1 MAKLLI
7 SLTQSKMKDKY
18 LVYLTTGLIAYL
30 TPILTS
36 LLLVG
41 GLVMFD
47 WITGIIKSHKL
58 GTLSSRAMVK
68 KFYTASSY
76 LVAIA
81 AVRLCEV
88 YFGDQIPLVKP
99 VIAMIA
105 LSELQSMRENI
116 EAITG
121 IDLLKN
127 LFGFLQRKSQ
137 SE

>member
-1 MAKLLI
+1 MKEKYTIYLI
-7 SLTQSKMKDKY
+7 
-18 LVYLTTGLIAYL
+18 TGLIAYL

-36 LLLVG
+36 LLFVG

-47 WITGIIKSHKL
+47 WITGVIKAHKL
-58 GTLSSRAMVK
+58 GTLSSRAMIK
-68 KFYTASSY
+68 KFYTGASY

-88 YFGDQIPLVKP
+88 YFGDNIPLVKP

-127 LFGFLQRKSQ
+127 LFNVLQRKSE
-137 SE
+137 SWEKLIT

>member
-1 MAKLLI
+1 
-7 SLTQSKMKDKY
+7 MKEKY

-47 WITGIIKSHKL
+47 WITGVMKAHKL
-58 GTLSSRAMVK
+58 GTLSSRAMIK
-68 KFYTASSY
+68 KFYTGASY

-88 YFGDQIPLVKP
+88 YFGDEIPLVKP

-116 EAITG
+116 QAITG

-127 LFGFLQRKSQ
+127 LFNVLQRKTES
-137 SE
+137 

>member
-1 MAKLLI
+1 
-7 SLTQSKMKDKY
+7 MKEKY

-47 WITGIIKSHKL
+47 WITGVMKAHKL
-58 GTLSSRAMVK
+58 GTLSSRAMIK
-68 KFYTASSY
+68 KFYTGSSY

-88 YFGDQIPLVKP
+88 YFGDEIPLVKP

-121 IDLLKN
+121 VDLLKN
-127 LFGFLQRKSQ
+127 LFNVLQRKSE
-137 SE
+137 S

>member
-1 MAKLLI
+1 
-7 SLTQSKMKDKY
+7 MKEKYTIY
-18 LVYLTTGLIAYL
+18 LVTGLIAYL

-47 WITGIIKSHKL
+47 WITGVMKAHKL
-58 GTLSSRAMVK
+58 GTLSSRAMIK
-68 KFYTASSY
+68 KFYTGSSY

-88 YFGDQIPLVKP
+88 YFGDEIPLVKP

-121 IDLLKN
+121 VDLLKN
-127 LFGFLQRKSQ
+127 LFNVLQRKSE
-137 SE
+137 S

>member
-1 MAKLLI
+1 MKEKYTIYLI
-7 SLTQSKMKDKY
+7 
-18 LVYLTTGLIAYL
+18 TGLVAYL

-47 WITGIIKSHKL
+47 WITGVMKAHKL
-58 GTLSSRAMVK
+58 GTLSSRAMIK
-68 KFYTASSY
+68 KFYTGSSY

-88 YFGDQIPLVKP
+88 YFGDDIPLVKP

-116 EAITG
+116 QAITG
-121 IDLLKN
+121 VDLLKN
-127 LFGFLQRKSQ
+127 LFNVLQRKSE
-137 SE
+137 S

>member
-1 MAKLLI
+1 
-7 SLTQSKMKDKY
+7 MKEKYTIY
-18 LVYLTTGLIAYL
+18 LVTGLIAYL

-47 WITGIIKSHKL
+47 WITGVIKAHKL
-58 GTLSSRAMVK
+58 GTLSSRAMIK
-68 KFYTASSY
+68 KFYTGASY

-88 YFGDQIPLVKP
+88 YFGDEIPLVKP

-116 EAITG
+116 QAITG

-127 LFGFLQRKSQ
+127 LFNVLQRKSE
-137 SE
+137 S

>member
-1 MAKLLI
+1 MKEKYTIYLI
-7 SLTQSKMKDKY
+7 
-18 LVYLTTGLIAYL
+18 TGLIAYL

-47 WITGIIKSHKL
+47 WITGVMKAHKL
-58 GTLSSRAMVK
+58 GTLSSRAMIK
-68 KFYTASSY
+68 KFYTGASY

-88 YFGDQIPLVKP
+88 YFGDMIPLVKP

-116 EAITG
+116 QAITG
-121 IDLLKN
+121 VDLLKN
-127 LFGFLQRKSQ
+127 LFNVLQRKAES
-137 SE
+137 

>member
-1 MAKLLI
+1 MKEKYTIYLI
-7 SLTQSKMKDKY
+7 
-18 LVYLTTGLIAYL
+18 TGLIAYL

-36 LLLVG
+36 LLFVG

-47 WITGIIKSHKL
+47 WITGVMKAHKL
-58 GTLSSRAMVK
+58 GTLSSRAMIK
-68 KFYTASSY
+68 KFYTGSSY

-88 YFGDQIPLVKP
+88 YFGNEIPLVKP

-116 EAITG
+116 QAITG

-127 LFGFLQRKSQ
+127 LFNVLQRKTES
-137 SE
+137 

>member
-1 MAKLLI
+1 
-7 SLTQSKMKDKY
+7 MKEKYTIY
-18 LVYLTTGLIAYL
+18 LVTGLIAYL

-47 WITGIIKSHKL
+47 WITGVMKAHKL
-58 GTLSSRAMVK
+58 GTLSSRAMIK
-68 KFYTASSY
+68 KFYTGSSY

-88 YFGDQIPLVKP
+88 YFGDDIPLVKP

-116 EAITG
+116 QAITG
-121 IDLLKN
+121 VDLLKN
-127 LFGFLQRKSQ
+127 LFNVLQRKSE
-137 SE
+137 S

>member
-1 MAKLLI
+1 
-7 SLTQSKMKDKY
+7 MKEKYTIY
-18 LVYLTTGLIAYL
+18 LVTGLIAYL
-30 TPILTS
+30 SPIVTS
-36 LLLVG
+36 LLFVG

-47 WITGIIKSHKL
+47 WITGVMKAHKL
-58 GTLSSRAMVK
+58 GEISSRKMIK
-68 KFYTASSY
+68 KFYTGTSY

-88 YFGDQIPLVKP
+88 YFGDEIPLVKP

-116 EAITG
+116 QAITG

-127 LFGFLQRKSQ
+127 LFNVLQRKSE
-137 SE
+137 S

>member
-1 MAKLLI
+1 
-7 SLTQSKMKDKY
+7 MKEKYTIY
-18 LVYLTTGLIAYL
+18 LVTGLVAYL

-58 GTLSSRAMVK
+58 GTLSSRAMIK
-68 KFYTASSY
+68 KFYTGSSY

-88 YFGDQIPLVKP
+88 YFGDEIPLVKP

-116 EAITG
+116 QAITG
-121 IDLLKN
+121 VDLLKN
-127 LFGFLQRKSQ
+127 LFNVLQRKSE
-137 SE
+137 S

>member
-1 MAKLLI
+1 MKEKYTIYLI
-7 SLTQSKMKDKY
+7 
-18 LVYLTTGLIAYL
+18 TGLIAYIS
-30 TPILTS
+30 PILTS
-36 LLLVG
+36 LLCVG

-47 WITGIIKSHKL
+47 WITGVIKAHKL
-58 GTLSSRAMVK
+58 GTLSSRAMIK
-68 KFYTASSY
+68 KFYTGSSY

-88 YFGDQIPLVKP
+88 YFGDEVPLVKP

-127 LFGFLQRKSQ
+127 LFNVLQRKTES
-137 SE
+137 

>member
-1 MAKLLI
+1 MKEKYTIYLI
-7 SLTQSKMKDKY
+7 
-18 LVYLTTGLIAYL
+18 TGLIAYL

-47 WITGIIKSHKL
+47 WITGIIKAHKL
-58 GTLSSRAMVK
+58 GTLSSRVMIK
-68 KFYTASSY
+68 KFYTGSSY

-88 YFGDQIPLVKP
+88 YFGDEIPLVKP

-116 EAITG
+116 QAITG

-127 LFGFLQRKSQ
+127 LFNVLQRKTES
-137 SE
+137 

>member
-1 MAKLLI
+1 MGANRI
-7 SLTQSKMKDKY
+7 KMKEKY
-18 LVYLTTGLIAYL
+18 LAYLIAGLIAYL
-30 TPILTS
+30 SPIITS

-58 GTLSSRAMVK
+58 GILSSRAMIK

-88 YFGDQIPLVKP
+88 YFGNEIPLVKP

-127 LFGFLQRKSQ
+127 LFNVLQRKSE
-137 SE
+137 S

>member
-1 MAKLLI
+1 
-7 SLTQSKMKDKY
+7 MKEKYTIY
-18 LVYLTTGLIAYL
+18 LVTGLIAYL

-47 WITGIIKSHKL
+47 WITGVMKAHKL
-58 GTLSSRAMVK
+58 GTLSSRAMIK
-68 KFYTASSY
+68 KFYTGSSY

-88 YFGDQIPLVKP
+88 YFGDEIPLVKP

-116 EAITG
+116 QAITG

-127 LFGFLQRKSQ
+127 LFNVLQRKT
-137 SE
+137 EA

>member
-1 MAKLLI
+1 
-7 SLTQSKMKDKY
+7 MKEKY

-68 KFYTASSY
+68 KTASSY

-121 IDLLKN
+121 VDLLKN